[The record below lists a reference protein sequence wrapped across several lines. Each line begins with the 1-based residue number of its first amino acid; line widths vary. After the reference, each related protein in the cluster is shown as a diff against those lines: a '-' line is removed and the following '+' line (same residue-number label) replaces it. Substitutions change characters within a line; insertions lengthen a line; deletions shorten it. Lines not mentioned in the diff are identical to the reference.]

1 MVKFTNTD
9 LFSFLLTQMAV
20 DVAAVR
26 SLCLE
31 QLVQISPQQRHYFVE
46 LEGRLFDW
54 AGKPQTYMQMLTLYY
69 RKYIQLCYNLNIYA
83 TTLIPAYT
91 PSELLCLDETKLN
104 VKVKEERE
112 KQEEHH
118 KQYKQILS
126 GDSGDADEKDEPN
139 EHGIKCKK
147 CGNQKN
153 ISILLRQLRSADE
166 PMSQFIT
173 CNKCGFNWRIG

>member
-1 MVKFTNTD
+1 MP
-9 LFSFLLTQMAV
+9 V
-20 DVAAVR
+20 DVSSVR

-31 QLVQISPQQRHYFVE
+31 QLVKIDPQRKDYFAE

-54 AGKPQTYMQMLTLYY
+54 SGKPQTHTQLLTLYY

-83 TTLIPAYT
+83 STLIPTYT
-91 PSELLCLDETKLN
+91 PSELLCLDETQLN
-104 VKVKEERE
+104 TKVKEERE

-118 KQYKQILS
+118 KQYGQILV
-126 GDSGDADEKDEPN
+126 GDNSDTADGQDEPN

-173 CNKCGFNWRIG
+173 CNKCGFNWRVG